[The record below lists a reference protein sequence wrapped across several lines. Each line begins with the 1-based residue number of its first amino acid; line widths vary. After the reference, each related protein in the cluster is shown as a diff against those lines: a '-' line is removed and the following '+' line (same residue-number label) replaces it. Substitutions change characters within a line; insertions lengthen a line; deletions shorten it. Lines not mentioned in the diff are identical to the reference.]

1 MLKPSPNAG
10 EALCGL
16 ALVVRRLPLPTLW
29 VCNVL
34 GRGDCLMLSTCRS
47 EARA

>member
-1 MLKPSPNAG
+1 MLKPAPNAG

-16 ALVVRRLPLPTLW
+16 ALVVQRLLLPKPR

-34 GRGDCLMLSTCRS
+34 GRGDCLIVSAFRS